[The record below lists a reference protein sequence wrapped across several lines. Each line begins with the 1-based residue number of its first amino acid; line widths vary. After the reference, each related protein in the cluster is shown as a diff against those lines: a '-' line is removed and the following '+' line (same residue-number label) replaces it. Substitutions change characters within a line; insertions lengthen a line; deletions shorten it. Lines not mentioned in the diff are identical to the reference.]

1 MQSIEGLLNVIDRV
15 YSGPI
20 VDEKDFDHNYVAAG
34 VNRVIHKYE
43 IAFDKDRIIQLDDD
57 MNDRVWQAA
66 LDFIEECGVYH
77 ADTQR
82 LIQFSRDEIEAAI
95 KAAPA
100 QVTIGEGVD
109 AREFKTRQVEDPQ
122 PPLVGG
128 GPIGTPLSEDQYV
141 PIMQSY
147 FQEAILDIVVP
158 GTLATSY
165 GRQVRAKSPLEVI
178 SSWQEV
184 YLVQQSAA
192 RADRSGLSVMGVEM
206 AMSDLGHLS
215 AISRGGYRPSDT
227 HIVALISEMKTNN
240 ELLNKV
246 AHSLHQDG
254 VILGFYNPILGGL
267 GGGAEGI
274 AILIIAGWIAMH
286 LIYMPASVES
296 CPTHPFLANSTFP
309 DIMRAISV
317 VSSAV
322 SRNSHLL
329 SEFMTSPVSG
339 PGTESLLYECVA
351 MATVISAC
359 GGSRALGVRSGVG
372 VVENHC
378 SGLETR
384 FNGQVAHA
392 AAGLSR
398 TQADEIVRKAIA
410 KYRPVMDKK
419 PVGIP
424 FSQAYD
430 VHNMQPTAEWTQIYE
445 QVKDEV
451 IGWGLPLKY

>member
-1 MQSIEGLLNVIDRV
+1 
-15 YSGPI
+15 
-20 VDEKDFDHNYVAAG
+20 
-34 VNRVIHKYE
+34 
-43 IAFDKDRIIQLDDD
+43 
-57 MNDRVWQAA
+57 
-66 LDFIEECGVYH
+66 
-77 ADTQR
+77 
-82 LIQFSRDEIEAAI
+82 
-95 KAAPA
+95 
-100 QVTIGEGVD
+100 
-109 AREFKTRQVEDPQ
+109 
-122 PPLVGG
+122 
-128 GPIGTPLSEDQYV
+128 
-141 PIMQSY
+141 
-147 FQEAILDIVVP
+147 
-158 GTLATSY
+158 
-165 GRQVRAKSPLEVI
+165 
-178 SSWQEV
+178 
-184 YLVQQSAA
+184 
-192 RADRSGLSVMGVEM
+192 
-206 AMSDLGHLS
+206 
-215 AISRGGYRPSDT
+215 
-227 HIVALISEMKTNN
+227 
-240 ELLNKV
+240 
-246 AHSLHQDG
+246 
-254 VILGFYNPILGGL
+254 
-267 GGGAEGI
+267 
-274 AILIIAGWIAMH
+274 MH

-410 KYRPVMDKK
+410 KYQPVMDQK

-430 VHNMQPTAEWTQIYE
+430 VEYMQPTAEWTQIYE